1 MEGREAMS
9 TPSLEERIAT
19 ALVDDI
25 KSPDVAALIAETEAA
40 IREADTNAKAERI
53 KGLDLLASPDA
64 DNARQAMQ
72 AAEFARD
79 RLQAALPRLEKR
91 YCEVVAAEEF
101 STWLPLHEAAKMR
114 RDALSS
120 KLRDRYIP
128 FVNEFLPLL
137 LEIEEAD
144 REVRR
149 VNEAAP
155 RDGAIGTRLHSVE
168 EEARGP
174 ETCGANMLSII
185 KHLKLPSWEPSSVPV
200 WPPYRPIDPALI
212 APVAGGDPRLYT
224 GDWWQVGQERESA
237 LREQAERETAEREAK
252 ARANWRGPRWWEGER
267 A

>member
-1 MEGREAMS
+1 MS

-40 IREADTNAKAERI
+40 IRDADTNAKVERI

-79 RLQAALPRLEKR
+79 RLQAASPRLEKR

-101 STWLPLHEAAKMR
+101 ARWLPRQEAVKAR
-114 RDALSS
+114 RDALAAD
-120 KLRDRYIP
+120 LRDRYIP
-128 FVNEFLPLL
+128 FINEFVPLL
-137 LEIEEAD
+137 LDIEEAD
-144 REVRR
+144 REVQRI
-149 VNEAAP
+149 NEAAP
-155 RDGAIGTRLHSVE
+155 RDGAIGMRLHSVE

-200 WPPYRPIDPALI
+200 WPPHRPIDPALI

-224 GDWWQVGQERESA
+224 GDWWQVWQEQAIAVRDAEAREA
-237 LREQAERETAEREAK
+237 AERETK